1 MYQDTLAR
9 NYGLAAQLN
18 CLNYCYLCTE
28 RTEDGSSGRARGS
41 RWNGSKKGSPRWVL
55 ADLSRD
61 KIRSLQQSEGEKEI
75 GQTGWQ
81 GFMEEVIVRVSI
93 KAQGGM

>member
-1 MYQDTLAR
+1 MLAR

-28 RTEDGSSGRARGS
+28 RTDDGSSGKVGAS
-41 RWNGSKKGSPRWVL
+41 RWRGSKKSSPRWVL
-55 ADLSRD
+55 ADLTRD

-75 GQTGWQ
+75 GQSGWQ
-81 GFMEEVIVRVSI
+81 GFMEEVASRVSI
-93 KAQGGM
+93 RFQQQCH